1 MNGSYTTDIYDEQL
15 CVVRRADLQARMLEP
30 TASPPLHDVPLP
42 LAYQM
47 PPITTQDITQY
58 KSQYHTL
65 PTIVF
70 SRQLCD
76 I

>member
-15 CVVRRADLQARMLEP
+15 CVVRRADQQARMLEP

-47 PPITTQDITQY
+47 PPITTQEVTHSNIHY
-58 KSQYHTL
+58 NR
-65 PTIVF
+65 V
-70 SRQLCD
+70 
-76 I
+76 